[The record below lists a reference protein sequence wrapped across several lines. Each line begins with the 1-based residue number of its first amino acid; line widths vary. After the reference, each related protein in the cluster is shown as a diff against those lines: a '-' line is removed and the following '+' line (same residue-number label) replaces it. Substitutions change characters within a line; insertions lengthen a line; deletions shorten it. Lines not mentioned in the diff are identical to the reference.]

1 MSATTPVLIRA
12 LRQPEE
18 VLELPPPQWERLL
31 REARVCGLGATLAL
45 RLKQVRLQTAMP
57 DGPHPHLVAAWRQAG
72 HVQRQHGRALVQ
84 LSDLLAPAG
93 HEWALL
99 DGAARAQ
106 VGLSTCHPCGLPG
119 APLRLDLLC
128 LASRRDALLSLL
140 MRQGWR
146 VASAAAAP
154 PTARGAPAGPSAAA
168 AAPPLRLRHARH
180 GQILWLH
187 VCVPPLGVAPQL
199 GAEALRSGWQALPG
213 LPGAHLLSAPDLVL
227 AEALRTWHL
236 CPPDS
241 LLHGLACCDQW
252 LRLHAEQP
260 GFWPALV
267 SRAEWAQQ
275 STTLFLVLRYLRGLL
290 HTPVPDAVVDALD
303 LHAPDDRT
311 LLWQD
316 ALVRRCVAPCLPG
329 DDHLAARAA
338 RLAWMLMRREPPA
351 GAASAAA
358 GPARWRALWQ
368 AARHPGRPPAGMACD
383 GV

>member
-1 MSATTPVLIRA
+1 MPATTPVLIRA
-12 LRQPEE
+12 LRQPDE
-18 VLELPPPQWERLL
+18 VLELPLPQWERLL

-45 RLKQVRLQTAMP
+45 RLKQVRLQTALP
-57 DGPHPHLVAAWRQAG
+57 DGPRQHLVAAWRQAG
-72 HVQRQHGRALVQ
+72 HVQRQHGRTLVQ
-84 LSDLLAPAG
+84 LTDLLAPAG

-99 DGAARAQ
+99 DVAARAQ

-128 LASRRDALLSLL
+128 LPQRRERLLSLL

-146 VASAAAAP
+146 VMSAVPARAAAAG
-154 PTARGAPAGPSAAA
+154 ARGAPAAP
-168 AAPPLRLRHARH
+168 PPLRLRHARH
-180 GQILWLH
+180 GQTVLLH
-187 VCVPPLGVAPQL
+187 VGVPPGTVAPQL

-227 AEALRTWHL
+227 SEVLRCWHL
-236 CPPDS
+236 SPPQG
-241 LLHGLACCDQW
+241 LLHALTCCDQW

-290 HTPVPDAVVDALD
+290 YTPVPDAVVDALD

-329 DDHLAARAA
+329 DDQLAARAA
-338 RLAWMLMRREPPA
+338 RMAWMLARRTPGDGTRPVP
-351 GAASAAA
+351 
-358 GPARWRALWQ
+358 GPTRWRALWQ
-368 AARHPGRPPAGMACD
+368 AAGAPGQPLAGMACD
-383 GV
+383 GG